1 MNTSTACF
9 TRRSIRRLSPLP
21 AVCALMAC
29 AAALTVCAAEPVTS
43 PASSAS
49 SPSAVDAG
57 RAIYQQRGA
66 DGRVVFTDRPAAGL
80 ATERR
85 WRVEP
90 AEDEAAAA
98 ERREVGRA
106 EADRVSERV
115 QRSIDHQQTLSNQLQ
130 IEQIRAQREADALAA
145 ERLRE
150 RDREYESRS
159 YVVAPRRPWMRPPVV
174 QPTPRPTHPHPP
186 IDVKP
191 VRPPEPMVRL
201 APRASTPGTLEAER

>member
-1 MNTSTACF
+1 MNTSSACF
-9 TRRSIRRLSPLP
+9 NCPSNRRWLP
-21 AVCALMAC
+21 PAALCALLAC
-29 AAALTVCAAEPVTS
+29 AAALTVHAAERVAL
-43 PASSAS
+43 PALPAS
-49 SPSAVDAG
+49 SPSAADAG

-90 AEDEAAAA
+90 TEDEAAAA
-98 ERREVGRA
+98 ERREVSRA

-115 QRSIDHQQTLSNQLQ
+115 QRSIDHQQALSNQLQ

-150 RDREYESRS
+150 RDREYESRA
-159 YVVAPRRPWMRPPVV
+159 YVVAPRRPWTRPPVM
-174 QPTPRPTHPHPP
+174 PPSPRPTPPHPP
-186 IDVKP
+186 TDVKP
-191 VRPPEPMVRL
+191 VRPPEPMLRL
-201 APRASTPGTLEAER
+201 APRVQAPGMLEAER

>member
-9 TRRSIRRLSPLP
+9 ARLSTRRSLPLP

-49 SPSAVDAG
+49 SPQAVDAG

-98 ERREVGRA
+98 ERREAGRA

-115 QRSIDHQQTLSNQLQ
+115 QRSIDHQQALSNQLQ
-130 IEQIRAQREADALAA
+130 IEQIRAQRAADTLAA

-150 RDREYESRS
+150 RDREYESRT
-159 YVVAPRRPWMRPPVV
+159 YVVAPHRSWTRPPVT
-174 QPTPRPTHPHPP
+174 QPTPRPTHPNSP

-201 APRASTPGTLEAER
+201 APRASTSGTLEAER